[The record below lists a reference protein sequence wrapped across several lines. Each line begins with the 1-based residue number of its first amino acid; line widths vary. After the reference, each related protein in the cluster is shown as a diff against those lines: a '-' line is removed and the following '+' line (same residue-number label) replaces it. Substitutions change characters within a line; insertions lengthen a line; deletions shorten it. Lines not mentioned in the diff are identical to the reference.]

1 VNALRKLQDK
11 QLHRWLGGYARQ
23 RVERRFARKPY
34 GKRHLLFAI
43 CDHYEPLWGDANART
58 GRARVESWRQQYPR
72 LDEFRDADG
81 RPPRHSFFF
90 PGEQYAP
97 EYLDALAELSGKG
110 FGEVELHLHHDGDTS
125 VKLRTDILRY
135 LDELG
140 RHGHLS
146 RDADGR
152 LRYAFIHG
160 NWCLANARGDG
171 RWCGVDDEIPL
182 LFETG
187 CYADFTFP
195 AAPNECQPNIVNQ
208 IYWPSGTLSARRAYE
223 SGERA
228 RVGERKSDRIL
239 MIQGPLALTRR
250 PSSLVPRIEG
260 AALTAKDP
268 GTPSRLRNWVNQG
281 ISVQGRP
288 EWVFV
293 KLHTHGAPEAQAAAL
308 LGEPTRALHRELAAS
323 YNDGREWSL
332 HYVTAREM
340 FNVALAAMDGLS
352 GDPNAYRDYVLA
364 PPPAAERSQMSAL
377 GVDHGPV
384 RSFL

>member
-1 VNALRKLQDK
+1 MNPLRKLKEK
-11 QLHRWLGGYARQ
+11 QLHRWAGGYARQ
-23 RVERRFARKPY
+23 LVARRFAERAR
-34 GKRHLLFAI
+34 GKRHLLFAV
-43 CDHYEPLWGDANART
+43 CDHYEPLWGDADART
-58 GRARVESWRQQYPR
+58 GRARVESWRLSYPG
-72 LDEFRDADG
+72 LDIF
-81 RPPRHSFFF
+81 
-90 PGEQYAP
+90 
-97 EYLDALAELSGKG
+97 
-110 FGEVELHLHHDGDTS
+110 
-125 VKLRTDILRY
+125 
-135 LDELG
+135 
-140 RHGHLS
+140 

-160 NWCLANARGDG
+160 NWCLANARDDG

-208 IYWPSGTLSARRAYE
+208 IYWPSGALGARRAYE
-223 SGERA
+223 NGERA
-228 RVGERKSDRIL
+228 RVGIKKSDRIL

-250 PSSLVPRIEG
+250 PGSIVPRIEG

-268 GTPSRLRNWVNQG
+268 GTPSRIRNWVDQG

-293 KLHTHGAPEAQAAAL
+293 KVHTHGAPEAQAAAL
-308 LGEPTRALHRELAAS
+308 LGEPARAMHRELADS
-323 YNDGREWSL
+323 YNDGKDWSL

-340 FNVALAAMDGLS
+340 FNIALAAMDGLS

-364 PPPAAERSQMSAL
+364 PPPAAHRSPTPAL